1 MEKEN
6 THLVGVYGSLREGL
20 WLRDSFADEMTP
32 VKTIVLDGFQMHST
46 GHYPVVTP
54 GEETEKIIVEIVE
67 VNDRTLRSLDGV
79 ELGAGY
85 ARETIKYK
93 DEEFFMYIYQH
104 PTESYLKVEDGDWTS
119 YYGERITYDDER
131 RNN

>member
-20 WLRDSFADEMTP
+20 WLRDSFANEMTP

-54 GEETEKIIVEIVE
+54 GGEEEHITVEVVE
-67 VNDRTLRSLDGV
+67 VNDTTLRSLDGV

-85 ARETIKYK
+85 SRITIKYK
-93 DEEFFMYIYQH
+93 DEEFFMYVYQH
-104 PTESYLKVEDGDWTS
+104 PVGNYPKVEDGDWTS
-119 YYGERITYDDER
+119 YYERER
-131 RNN
+131 NTKE